1 MTNDQVTPCY
11 FLAPDL
17 EDLKSEIDRVREHIQ
32 ETKLASQEGTEQ
44 SSESWHDNYIFEEA
58 QRQLKMMLNHLGG
71 LSKAL
76 ERAVEVVPPENP
88 ESVEIGTTVTFFIT
102 DERRADTFSIG
113 SYMVFDQLRDLDFIS
128 YETPIAMILSG
139 AKVGDERTGIV
150 GGKEKT
156 LVVREIKSAA
166 PLLPATVAT
175 PEHELEESVVLMNS
189 GELVDAVANPP
200 ETASGTDDSRNGDD
214 SAIELQ

>member
-17 EDLKSEIDRVREHIQ
+17 EDLKLEIARVREHIQ

-76 ERAVEVVPPENP
+76 ERAVEVEPPENP
-88 ESVEIGTTVTFFIT
+88 DTVEIGTTVTFLIT
-102 DERRADTFSIG
+102 DERRTDTFSIG
-113 SYMVFDQLRDLDFIS
+113 SYMVFDQMRELDFIS
-128 YETPIAMILSG
+128 YETPIATILSG
-139 AKVGDERTGIV
+139 AKVGDERTGVV

-156 LVVREIKSAA
+156 LIVREIKSASA
-166 PLLPATVAT
+166 LLPVTVAS
-175 PEHELEESVVLMNS
+175 PENEPEEPVVPAAPGMVGENSVDS
-189 GELVDAVANPP
+189 P
-200 ETASGTDDSRNGDD
+200 ETASGTGESTDGDD
-214 SAIELQ
+214 NAIELH